1 MQTKEQPPVLQLSDL
16 MLETTPSTISVAR
29 PDAIPTYLKALPTS
43 TYSCLVVNLGHVA
56 ANYRRLAQEA
66 KTAEC
71 AAVLKADGYGMG
83 AVPIALR
90 LHQEGCRSF
99 FVAFAHEGV
108 ALREAFVDRGLEAHI
123 YVLNG
128 FFPGAEGTYAEFHLI
143 PALTDLDQVDRWQA
157 FCRMTGR
164 KLPAALHIDTGMSR
178 TGLPSKEYM
187 ALASNPELL
196 EGMDLKLVLSQMA
209 YSHDENMTFSN
220 QQRQRFDQAI
230 RHLPKMKASLAKS
243 GVIFL
248 GSEFH
253 YDMVRPGIALHGI
266 NPINEKASPLQ
277 QTMELWGRI
286 YQIQDVVVGQS
297 IGYSQTFVA
306 ASARRVATIGVGYA
320 DGYPWV
326 LGNKGHVDIAGYKAP
341 IVGRISMDV
350 MSVDVTD
357 VPETHLIMGGWVR
370 LMGGDIS
377 VESIAKLSGTVPY
390 EILLRMGKR
399 FRRVY
404 IQS

>member
-209 YSHDENMTFSN
+209 YSRDENMTFSN

-230 RHLPKMKASLAKS
+230 
-243 GVIFL
+243 
-248 GSEFH
+248 
-253 YDMVRPGIALHGI
+253 
-266 NPINEKASPLQ
+266 
-277 QTMELWGRI
+277 
-286 YQIQDVVVGQS
+286 
-297 IGYSQTFVA
+297 
-306 ASARRVATIGVGYA
+306 
-320 DGYPWV
+320 
-326 LGNKGHVDIAGYKAP
+326 
-341 IVGRISMDV
+341 
-350 MSVDVTD
+350 
-357 VPETHLIMGGWVR
+357 
-370 LMGGDIS
+370 
-377 VESIAKLSGTVPY
+377 
-390 EILLRMGKR
+390 
-399 FRRVY
+399 
-404 IQS
+404 